1 MRPDPRLICVVLA
14 ALLLGGCTYTVDVH
28 NSTDGPVLVQL
39 VQEQWPNPQWV
50 MDSHRIDAGANARL
64 GPSRVSGGRV
74 LIEAGE
80 RTRTTE
86 PARLRVSSGR
96 TAVKIQTATDG
107 HTLMVDRA
115 STADG
120 EGAGP

>member
-28 NSTDGPVLVQL
+28 NATDVPVLVQL

-50 MDSHRIDAGANARL
+50 MDSHRLDPGANARL
-64 GPSRVSGGRV
+64 GPARVSGGRV

-80 RTRTTE
+80 RTRTDE
-86 PARLRVSSGR
+86 PARLRVGSGR
-96 TAVKIQTATDG
+96 TAVRVAT
-107 HTLMVDRA
+107 H
-115 STADG
+115 ADG
-120 EGAGP
+120 RSLTVERAKPGEVKGDAR